1 MTMNSQ
7 MPPAGLSVDTC
18 SLLEVLVVVGAVG
31 DGSREGLHH
40 PPLKGSLA
48 DPGSQV
54 STQAPVDSP
63 PKTWRLRVGIFS
75 ASSPGRP
82 EMGFEGK
89 RVAGWV
95 SWGGWVGLFLDRFD
109 AHNVGLLPLGR
120 LCLHAVCTDAL
131 MLGGFDLKS
140 GA

>member
-1 MTMNSQ
+1 MRVH
-7 MPPAGLSVDTC
+7 AG
-18 SLLEVLVVVGAVG
+18 A
-31 DGSREGLHH
+31 
-40 PPLKGSLA
+40 
-48 DPGSQV
+48 
-54 STQAPVDSP
+54 
-63 PKTWRLRVGIFS
+63 
-75 ASSPGRP
+75 
-82 EMGFEGK
+82 GK

-95 SWGGWVGLFLDRFD
+95 SWGGWVGGCRCGFVYVHVYVGVWWLLVFACPSLGLFLDRFD